1 MQKKHFK
8 KGINK
13 ENDTGW
19 IFFSW
24 CRLRN
29 QEKNG
34 RFFLIKAGI
43 EPAGRLLKQPLI
55 LEGLSEGEGNHLL
68 LANGPY

>member
-55 LEGLSEGEGNHLL
+55 LE
-68 LANGPY
+68 